1 MKLAWQLWLTLLA
14 AIVTLMMAA
23 CVSHTDVSNDA
34 NTQAGKSISTSA
46 TTQSGTS
53 NSTEKKPAAVA
64 SLKTGEKDKQTVVDA
79 ISAAD
84 IGRFPDRSVVESMNR
99 QSGVQI
105 NRNAAPPVAAKIVQG
120 NVASPVMAYEAPPAP
135 YYHQDANTEKYQH
148 LNDNPV
154 HLVSEQPVSTFSI
167 DVDTGSY
174 ANVRR
179 FLNNGALPPQD
190 AVRVEEMIN
199 YFDYHYTPPADRSV
213 PFKVSTEVAPSPWN
227 SNALLLKVG
236 IKGYEIDAS
245 ERPASNLVFLIDVS
259 GSMFEPNKLP
269 LLKKA
274 FGLMVDQ
281 LSARDRVSIVVYAG
295 NAGVVLDST
304 PGDQKAKIRGVLDSL
319 EAGGSTNGAQGI
331 ERAYQIAHDHF
342 IKGGINR
349 VVLATDGD
357 FNVGVVNF
365 QALLDMAKRQRASGV
380 ALTTL
385 GFGDGNYNDE
395 LMEQLADAGNGNY
408 AYVDTLNEARKVL
421 VSELSSTLFTI
432 AKDVKIQVEFNPATV
447 KEYRLIGYENRVL
460 AREDFNNDK
469 VDAGEIGAGHRV
481 TALYEIIPANSKG
494 LVDPLRY
501 GDHTSAGRDSRS
513 DEFALLRLR
522 YKQPDA
528 DVSKLLEY
536 PIKTGSVVARDAMST
551 DLRFAASVAAFGQL
565 LRGGK
570 FVDQFN
576 YVDVIKLANSGMGED
591 SDGYRHEFVSLV
603 KMAGNLDKRT
613 ASSRG
618 SHEGNMAA
626 R

>member
-1 MKLAWQLWLTLLA
+1 MKLAWQLWLKLLSLVVA
-14 AIVTLMMAA
+14 LMMTLTA
-23 CVSHTDVSNDA
+23 CVSRNEVAPAAQNQQQASS
-34 NTQAGKSISTSA
+34 TQAGNEINTAIPSPQQNT
-46 TTQSGTS
+46 SGTAEHKKQSQAIVDSITAEDIGKLPDGSVNQAMQRVPGVAES
-53 NSTEKKPAAVA
+53 NVPAALA
-64 SLKTGEKDKQTVVDA
+64 DM
-79 ISAAD
+79 AAH
-84 IGRFPDRSVVESMNR
+84 
-99 QSGVQI
+99 
-105 NRNAAPPVAAKIVQG
+105 APVAKLKSNAVGQ
-120 NVASPVMAYEAPPAP
+120 ASPVRRYEMQPVP
-135 YYHQDANTEKYQH
+135 YYHQDTNTEKYQH
-148 LNDNPV
+148 LIDNPV

-179 FLNNGALPPQD
+179 YLNSGELPPQD

-199 YFDYHYTPPADRSV
+199 YFDYHYTPPADRST
-213 PFKVSTEVAPSPWN
+213 PFKVSTEIAPAPWN

-236 IKGYEIDAS
+236 IKGYQIEAS
-245 ERPASNLVFLIDVS
+245 ERPAANLVFLIDVS
-259 GSMFEPNKLP
+259 GSMDEPNKLP
-269 LLKKA
+269 LLKKS
-274 FGLMVDQ
+274 FNMMVDQ
-281 LSARDRVSIVVYAG
+281 LSANDRVAIVVYAG

-304 PGDQKAKIRGVLDSL
+304 PGSQKTKIRDVLDRL

-331 ERAYQIAHDHF
+331 IRAYQLAHDHF
-342 IKGGINR
+342 IKNGINR

-365 QALLDMAKRQRASGV
+365 QSLLDMAKRERASGV

-421 VSELSSTLFTI
+421 VSQLSSTLFTI

-447 KEYRLIGYENRVL
+447 REYRLIGYENRVL

-481 TALYEIIPANSKG
+481 TALYEIIPADKKG
-494 LVDPLRY
+494 LVDPSRY
-501 GDHTSAGRDSRS
+501 GREVASDAASRV

-528 DVSKLLEY
+528 ETSKLLEY
-536 PIKTGSVVARDAMST
+536 PIKTRSVESMQQMSV
-551 DLRFAASVAAFGQL
+551 DMRFATSVAAFGQL

-570 FVDQFN
+570 YVGQFS
-576 YVDVIKLANSGMGED
+576 YADVIKLANSGMGAD
-591 SDGYRHEFVSLV
+591 SDGYRHEFVSLA
-603 KMAGNLDKRT
+603 KMAGELDKQITT
-613 ASSRG
+613 API
-618 SHEGNMAA
+618 
-626 R
+626 

>member
-1 MKLAWQLWLTLLA
+1 MKLALQLWLKLLGL
-14 AIVTLMMAA
+14 IITLMMAA
-23 CVSHTDVSNDA
+23 CVSHTDTAETDYQSN
-34 NTQAGKSISTSA
+34 TA
-46 TTQSGTS
+46 TTTPTDVPVETTTG
-53 NSTEKKPAAVA
+53 NPDNAVI
-64 SLKTGEKDKQTVVDA
+64 EKDKKNEAAVNS
-79 ISAAD
+79 ISSAD
-84 IGRFPDRSVVESMNR
+84 IGRLPDASTAESLQRIPGTATNR
-99 QSGVQI
+99 AVTPPAKGTQ
-105 NRNAAPPVAAKIVQG
+105 APGTVLSYAAK
-120 NVASPVMAYEAPPAP
+120 EAIAANISEPIPTP
-135 YYHQDANTEKYQH
+135 YYRQDINTEKYQH
-148 LNDNPV
+148 ISDNPV
-154 HLVSEQPVSTFSI
+154 HLTSEQPVSTFSI

-179 FLNNGALPPQD
+179 YLNGGILPPQD

-199 YFDYHYTPPADRSV
+199 YFDYHYTPPSDRGV
-213 PFKVSTEVAPSPWN
+213 PFKVSTEVAPAPWN

-304 PGDQKAKIRGVLDSL
+304 PGDQKAKIRGVLDNL

-365 QALLDMAKRQRASGV
+365 ESLLDMAKRERSSGI

-385 GFGDGNYNDE
+385 GFGDGNYNDQ

-460 AREDFNNDK
+460 SREDFNNDK

-481 TALYEIIPANSKG
+481 TALYEIIPASSKG

-501 GDHTSAGRDSRS
+501 GNSSTNDKSARN

-528 DVSKLLEY
+528 DNSKLLEY
-536 PIKTGSVVARDAMST
+536 AIKTSSVVTKDQMSG

-570 FVDQFN
+570 YLDQFN
-576 YVDVIKLANSGMGED
+576 YADVIKLANSGMGD
-591 SDGYRHEFVSLV
+591 DGDGYRHEFISLA
-603 KMAGNLDKRT
+603 KLAGEINARS
-613 ASSRG
+613 ASTS
-618 SHEGNMAA
+618 SKA
-626 R
+626 RVAER

>member
-1 MKLAWQLWLTLLA
+1 MKLTMHLWLTLLTA
-14 AIVTLMMAA
+14 MMALMMSA
-23 CVSHTDVSNDA
+23 CVSHTDVATDPSTQSANSASNSSTT
-34 NTQAGKSISTSA
+34 TQGEPQTRTENKQDVVVAGKS
-46 TTQSGTS
+46 
-53 NSTEKKPAAVA
+53 E
-64 SLKTGEKDKQTVVDA
+64 EKDKSQLVDA
-79 ISAAD
+79 ITTSD
-84 IGRFPDRSVVESMNR
+84 IGKLPDRSAAESMQR
-99 QSGVQI
+99 ITGVAI
-105 NRNAAPPVAAKIVQG
+105 NAPSSPAIPKLAQAPAA
-120 NVASPVMAYEAPPAP
+120 NVGMVYESMPAP
-135 YYHQDANTEKYQH
+135 YYHQDTNTEKYQH

-154 HLVSEQPVSTFSI
+154 HLTSEQPVSTFSI

-179 FLNNGALPPQD
+179 FLNSGALPPQD

-199 YFDYHYTPPADRSV
+199 YFDYHYSPPVDRST
-213 PFKVSTEVAPSPWN
+213 PFKVSTELAPSPWN

-236 IKGYEIDAS
+236 IKGFEIDAK
-245 ERPASNLVFLIDVS
+245 ERPAANLVFLIDVS
-259 GSMFEPNKLP
+259 GSMYDPNKLP
-269 LLKKA
+269 LLKNA

-281 LSARDRVSIVVYAG
+281 LAATDRVSIVVYAG
-295 NAGVVLDST
+295 SAGVVLDST
-304 PGDQKAKIRGVLDSL
+304 PGDQKAKIRGVLDRL

-331 ERAYQIAHDHF
+331 ERAYQLAHDHF
-342 IKGGINR
+342 IKNGINR

-365 QALLDMAKRQRASGV
+365 QALLDMAKRERKTGV

-408 AYVDTLNEARKVL
+408 SYVDTLNEARKVL

-481 TALYEIIPANSKG
+481 TALYEIVPANNKG
-494 LVDPLRY
+494 LVDALRY
-501 GDHTSAGRDSRS
+501 GNAGASDKPARA

-536 PIKTGSVVARDAMST
+536 PIKTNAVVADDKMST

-570 FVDQFN
+570 FVDQFS
-576 YVDVIKLANSGMGED
+576 YADVIKLASNGMGDD

-603 KMAGNLDKRT
+603 KLASTLDKGHSPVHREV
-613 ASSRG
+613 RVI
-618 SHEGNMAA
+618 E
-626 R
+626 